1 MTNKTIYNNYSLG
14 ALISNTSG
22 SILFKILGKV
32 IGKLPDPYKV
42 R

>member
-14 ALISNTSG
+14 TCIISNASG
-22 SILFKILGKV
+22 SILFKILGKL
-32 IGKLPDPYKV
+32 LPDPYKV